1 MNNKTVKKIFM
12 DYVPMAITAIGI
24 LVCAI
29 VFEQM
34 FIKVLPLFFSLII
47 MLLNAK
53 ANRIGFLLGAL
64 NSCIYIIGY
73 FMEGVYGTM
82 TSTLFG
88 IAMALIAY
96 FRWKKDAYGKATVF
110 RSFSGKQRILLSGLL
125 VLAWAICAFVL
136 WKMDGTAV
144 VTDGLA
150 LVLGVVVPILNIVAY
165 IESPALN
172 LVSIA
177 TQLFLWVQV
186 VFIDGKMANLTYL
199 IYMAYALYMTVRTF
213 FRWLSLYKEQQAL
226 GKVKK
231 EELSNAENIIAGE

>member
-1 MNNKTVKKIFM
+1 MKLTEKQIKRVWFE
-12 DYVPMAITAIGI
+12 YLPMAITAIGI

-29 VFEQM
+29 VFKQM
-34 FIKVLPLFFSLII
+34 IIKVLPLFFSLVI

-82 TSTLFG
+82 ASTIFG

-96 FRWKKDAYGKATVF
+96 FRWRKEAYGKATIF
-110 RSFSGKQRILLSGLL
+110 RSFSGKQRALFGGLL

-136 WKMDGTAV
+136 WKLNGTAV
-144 VTDGLA
+144 VTDGLI
-150 LVLGVVVPILNIVAY
+150 LVLGVVVPILTIAAY

-172 LVSIA
+172 VISCL
-177 TQLFLWVQV
+177 TQLILWAQV
-186 VFIDGKMANLTYL
+186 VFIDKKTASLTYL
-199 IYMAYALYMTVRTF
+199 IYTSYALYMTVRTF

-226 GKVKK
+226 NNKNGEVDI
-231 EELSNAENIIAGE
+231 ENKTE